1 MTIFGSGRTPE
12 KQAFVR
18 KASHLVNSARMEL
31 YASCEATLAA
41 RLGRPLAGQIADV
54 IGSYVFRFGEI
65 RPEQLADKSLMQKFE
80 EERPGVLAGCE
91 ETLKTRA
98 TAALIL
104 LGATR
109 EVSLQT
115 FRQHLTSLAVEGFAK
130 VGEQAPD
137 VRAELLRDDQ
147 FYFYEAGLLAGQE

>member
-1 MTIFGSGRTPE
+1 MSIFGSGKELER
-12 KQAFVR
+12 QAFVR
-18 KASHLVNSARMEL
+18 KVAHFVNSARTEL
-31 YASCEATLAA
+31 YASCEAILAA
-41 RLGRPLAGQIADV
+41 RVGRPLAGEIADV
-54 IGSYVFRFGEI
+54 IGTYVFRFGEI
-65 RPEQLADKSLMQKFE
+65 RPEQRANKNLMQLFE
-80 EERPGVLAGCE
+80 VERPRVLAGCE
-91 ETLKTRA
+91 DTLKARA

-115 FRQHLTSLAVEGFAK
+115 FRQHLVSLAAEGFAK

-137 VRAELLRDDQ
+137 VRAELPQDGQ